1 MLELI
6 AVDLGAESGRVILG
20 SFDGGCL
27 RVEEVHR
34 FANRPVLVGGTLYWD
49 VLALFAEILNGMR
62 RARQTRKTVIQSIG
76 VDSWGVD
83 FALLDKSGALLANPI
98 HYRDKRTE
106 GMIAYV
112 LEHISADDL
121 YSATGIQIMPINTIF
136 QLAAVARHQE
146 HILSIA
152 EHFAMIPDLLHFW
165 LSGVLT
171 CEYTNATTTQ
181 CLDIS
186 QRTWLLSLLEHLGI
200 PSRLF
205 RPVIE
210 PGTIIGSLQTE
221 VSEATGLTRVRV
233 IVPATHDTASAVLAT
248 PLEDPDAAYISS
260 GTWSLVGVESTHPL
274 ITPESRQINLTNEG
288 GVENTYR
295 ILKNVMGLWLLQECR
310 RTWARHGQSWEYHE
324 LVNAA
329 AMETTTGLID
339 PDDPSFLSP
348 GDMVLRIIRF
358 LAATG
363 QPVRET
369 PGAITRVILQSLALK
384 YRWVIEKIEDLLG
397 TTISSI
403 HIVGGG
409 VHNTVLNQMVADAT
423 GRRVIVGPAEATA
436 IGNLLV
442 QLQALGEVGDR
453 WQARE
458 IVRRSFPLQEY
469 QPADNGS
476 WDETYQRFLD
486 LLASRESVITR
497 ADDTEGKTNEL

>member
-6 AVDLGAESGRVILG
+6 AVDLGAESGRVMLG
-20 SFDGGCL
+20 SFDGSCL

-34 FANRPVLVGGTLYWD
+34 FVNRSILVGETLYWD
-49 VLALFAEILNGMR
+49 VLALFAEMLDGMR
-62 RARQTRKTVIQSIG
+62 RAGQKRNAVIQSIG

-83 FALLDKSGALLANPI
+83 FALLDKSRTLLTNPV
-98 HYRDKRTE
+98 HYRDRRTE

-121 YSATGIQIMPINTIF
+121 YAATGIQIMPINTIF
-136 QLAAVARHQE
+136 QLAAVACHQE

-181 CLDIS
+181 CLEVS
-186 QRTWLLSLLEHLGI
+186 RRTWLLDLLDCLGI

-210 PGTIIGSLQTE
+210 PGTIIGYLRTE
-221 VSEATGLTRVRV
+221 VSEATGLTGVRV

-248 PLEDPDAAYISS
+248 PLEGPDAVYISS
-260 GTWSLVGVESTHPL
+260 GTWSLVGVESIHPL

-310 RTWARHGQSWEYHE
+310 RTWARHGQLWEYHE

-329 AMETTTGLID
+329 AAETTTGLID
-339 PDDPSFLSP
+339 PDDPMFLSP
-348 GDMVLRIIRF
+348 GDMVSRIVGF

-363 QPVRET
+363 QPVSET

-384 YRWVIEKIEDLLG
+384 YRWVIERLEHALG
-397 TTISSI
+397 KTISSI

-423 GRRVIVGPAEATA
+423 GRQVIVGPAEAAA
-436 IGNLLV
+436 IGNLLI
-442 QLQALGEVGDR
+442 QLQALGEVNDR

-458 IVRRSFPLQEY
+458 LVRRSFALEEY
-469 QPADNGS
+469 QPTNRAL
-476 WDETYQRFLD
+476 WDEAYDRFLN
-486 LLASRESVITR
+486 LLATRQSRTS
-497 ADDTEGKTNEL
+497 DDTAEGKSDL